1 MTEKIFQRPSWKLK
15 SGIILVTLFSIIT
28 GLLNVGVLYLFG
40 LPLFGILLGIIF
52 IWIAKTELKT
62 KFVWTILPL
71 PLILSTFFFAYQ
83 LNKAE
88 PETFLIP
95 QNFRG
100 KIVIFYEEKCGQEP
114 VYEQGRRIYKFPD
127 NGILITNFKKTR
139 GILDQEFYFV
149 DETGNRTPI
158 PKRDVRD
165 FNFNGRLSKT
175 DNEPSKDEIAVFYSW
190 AILPTVLSSKYQTFV
205 ISSYRFFEKDEKES
219 WNEIKNFSEKSKN
232 SLKECRRTK
241 Q

>member
-1 MTEKIFQRPSWKLK
+1 MTEKIFQTPGWKLK
-15 SGIILVTLFSIIT
+15 TGVVLVTLFSIIT
-28 GLLNVGVLYLFG
+28 GFLNVGVLYLFG

-52 IWIAKTELKT
+52 IWIAETELKT
-62 KFVWTILPL
+62 KIVWTILPL
-71 PLILSTFFFAYQ
+71 PLILSVFFFVYQ
-83 LNKAE
+83 LDKAE

-114 VYEQGRRIYKFPD
+114 VYEHGRRIYKLPE

-149 DETGNRTPI
+149 DETGNRIPI

-175 DNEPSKDEIAVFYSW
+175 GNEPSRDEIAAFYSL
-190 AILPTVLSSKYQTFV
+190 AILPTILSGKYQTFV
-205 ISSYRFFEKDEKES
+205 VSSYKFFEKDEKES

-232 SLKECRRTK
+232 LLEECRRKK